1 MLCCWLRIRAL
12 ALNSSPHHDLI
23 AHRLLFYPL
32 LGLPM
37 IMISCVE
44 SCVDM
49 VAVSNMVATCYMLRS
64 ELGFSLYG
72 RKKKPLRLRRL
83 SLAKKIID
91 TLDSGGLIFFQDSLL
106 ASRAANGLMH
116 DSRDLM

>member
-1 MLCCWLRIRAL
+1 MLYVVFCWLRIRAL

-49 VAVSNMVATCYMLRS
+49 VAVSNMVGTCYMLRS
-64 ELGFSLYG
+64 ELGFSLYV
-72 RKKKPLRLRRL
+72 KEKEAATAAQAESCEKNYRL
-83 SLAKKIID
+83 SRFWGLNFFAGLTF
-91 TLDSGGLIFFQDSLL
+91 TLYHSVL
-106 ASRAANGLMH
+106 
-116 DSRDLM
+116 